1 MFSRKQLNSHQ
12 EPSQKQRT
20 TEKLRNVNKPLS
32 YRRTG
37 ELLLE
42 ALIDIDFGLYSL
54 RSGGAT
60 LIANKG
66 VKNRLF
72 KRHDRWKLENVK
84 DGYIED
90 NLESV
95 LVVTKSLGL

>member
-1 MFSRKQLNSHQ
+1 MFSTEILNPHQ

-32 YRRTG
+32 YGRTS

-42 ALIDIDFGLYSL
+42 ALVDIDLGKEDFGLYSI

-60 LIANKG
+60 LIANK
-66 VKNRLF
+66 KC
-72 KRHDRWKLENVK
+72 E
-84 DGYIED
+84 
-90 NLESV
+90 
-95 LVVTKSLGL
+95 KSFI